1 MVADTLFCILLCS
14 VNASW
19 RHFHICIY
27 DHLTFLMSILVT
39 FSNILCE
46 CTIIYL
52 LLWTF
57 KLFMSL
63 YLQWISC
70 RQHICDWVLLCF
82 PNQTISAF
90 NWGYL
95 EHLHCVITNII
106 MTIIFLFSFFSIWPI
121 SYLFP
126 FLYFSAFFGLSIFV
140 FPFYFC
146 WFINYK
152 SLFC

>member
-1 MVADTLFCILLCS
+1 MVADTYYSASCFVQLMHLGDIFISVYMITSLF
-14 VNASW
+14 W
-19 RHFHICIY
+19 WPH
-27 DHLTFLMSILVT
+27 
-39 FSNILCE
+39 SNILCE

-63 YLQWISC
+63 YIQWISC

-106 MTIIFLFSFFSIWPI
+106 MTIIFLFF
-121 SYLFP
+121 LFDLSLIP
-126 FLYFSAFFGLSIFV
+126 FFV
-140 FPFYFC
+140 FFCLFWIEYFC
-146 WFINYK
+146 VSI
-152 SLFC
+152 LFLLVY